1 VQQSTARLTQV
12 LIPVAHNAAA
22 GAGAAGAAAG
32 ITAAA
37 VRITREAGVEYD
49 DICASGLSGQP
60 FPVPLDLFD
69 LPHLSSIL
77 NLDTWQN
84 VLEERDR
91 QHLRALLPP
100 GGLGEGPGEA
110 LEQLLQGDANLHFG
124 NPVQRMWQGLQ
135 AGEFWGAKGGVNSIQ
150 NTPTCCGYL

>member
-1 VQQSTARLTQV
+1 VQLCSTVNDTLHCVAVAAQ
-12 LIPVAHNAAA
+12 IPVCLTHCLLLILLLPAVLLCPAS
-22 GAGAAGAAAG
+22 
-32 ITAAA
+32 A

-49 DICASGLSGQP
+49 DICASGLTSQP

-91 QHLRALLPP
+91 QQLRALLPP
-100 GGLGEGPGEA
+100 GGLGEGPGGE
-110 LEQLLQGDANLHFG
+110 LEQLLQGEANLHFG
-124 NPVQRMWQGLQ
+124 NPVQRMWRGLQ
-135 AGEFWGAKGGVNSIQ
+135 AGEWGC
-150 NTPTCCGYL
+150 TDY